1 MPKFNWKQKKT
12 IAMYLNKRQWNEEFN
27 PDFSIAAEI
36 ELEQGGY
43 LVRES
48 SISATPTYIITE

>member
-12 IAMYLNKRQWNEEFN
+12 IAMYLNKRQSNDDPINSFPE
-27 PDFSIAAEI
+27 IEI

-43 LVRES
+43 LVTEAS
-48 SISATPTYIITE
+48 TINLPYYIITE

>member
-12 IAMYLNKRQWNEEFN
+12 IAMYLNKRQSNDN
-27 PDFSIAAEI
+27 PINSFPEIEI

-43 LVRES
+43 LVTEAS
-48 SISATPTYIITE
+48 TINLPYYIITE

>member
-12 IAMYLNKRQWNEEFN
+12 IAMYLNKRQGNDDPLNSFPE
-27 PDFSIAAEI
+27 IEI

-43 LVRES
+43 LVTEAS
-48 SISATPTYIITE
+48 TVASPYYIITE